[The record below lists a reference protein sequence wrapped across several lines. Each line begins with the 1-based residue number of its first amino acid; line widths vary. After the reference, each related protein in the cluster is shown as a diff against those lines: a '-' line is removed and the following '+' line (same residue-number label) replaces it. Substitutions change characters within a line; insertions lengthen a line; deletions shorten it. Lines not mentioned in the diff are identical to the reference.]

1 LKAGTDPTVSAAVL
15 TAAKA
20 PDASED
26 DIGRCD
32 EHPSSRPRMPGA
44 AADSRQPTA
53 DSRQPTAD
61 SLTPS
66 QFGKRSKREGLLGGG
81 RSGAVATQVTIS
93 KIRQQRRRKSPK
105 TNKQRK
111 QLPLTSIR
119 IG

>member
-1 LKAGTDPTVSAAVL
+1 MKVGIVPTVSAAAL

-26 DIGRCD
+26 DIDRCD

-44 AADSRQPTA
+44 AADS
-53 DSRQPTAD
+53 
-61 SLTPS
+61 LTPS
-66 QFGKRSKREGLLGGG
+66 QFGKREGLLGGG
-81 RSGAVATQVTIS
+81 RSGAVAAQVTSS
-93 KIRQQRRRKSPK
+93 KIGQQRRRKSPK

-111 QLPLTSIR
+111 QLPLTSVR

>member
-1 LKAGTDPTVSAAVL
+1 MKVWIDPTVSAAVL

-44 AADSRQPTA
+44 AADS
-53 DSRQPTAD
+53 
-61 SLTPS
+61 LTPS
-66 QFGKRSKREGLLGGG
+66 QFGKRGKSEGPLGGG
-81 RSGAVATQVTIS
+81 RSGAVAAQVTSS
-93 KIRQQRRRKSPK
+93 KIRPQRRRKSPK

-111 QLPLTSIR
+111 QLPLTSIW

>member
-1 LKAGTDPTVSAAVL
+1 MEAGIDPTVSAAVL

-32 EHPSSRPRMPGA
+32 EHPSSRPRMTGA
-44 AADSRQPTA
+44 AADS
-53 DSRQPTAD
+53 
-61 SLTPS
+61 LTPF
-66 QFGKRSKREGLLGGG
+66 QFGKRGKSEGLLGGG
-81 RSGAVATQVTIS
+81 RSGAVATQATSS
-93 KIRQQRRRKSPK
+93 KIHRYRRRKSPK